1 MSAEYERVFSSIGIL
16 LSDLRSTMDMA
27 SIEASECVRN
37 WLRTVFADAETST
50 PRTSYTDPKDNQ

>member
-1 MSAEYERVFSSIGIL
+1 MFAECERVFSSTGIL

-27 SIEASECVRN
+27 SIEATECVRN

-50 PRTSYTDPKDNQ
+50 PRMSYTDPKDNQ